1 MTQEQVE
8 KLLQPRYKLIAD
20 YPSNIDDI
28 GTVYEI
34 DLSDGH
40 GIDFEMTCKK
50 YPNLF
55 RELEWYEERKA
66 NELPNYLKFNED
78 RMSTSRIG
86 DDIEPEYH
94 KVKKHQSTSMDSHWR
109 YGSYKNF
116 ISEWHNTSYCY
127 GAFVPATE
135 QDYLTY
141 KQNQL
146 TV

>member
-1 MTQEQVE
+1 MKQEQVE

-55 RELEWYEERKA
+55 RELEWWEEREVSKMP
-66 NELPNYLKFNED
+66 LYI
-78 RMSTSRIG
+78 IG
-86 DDIEPEYH
+86 
-94 KVKKHQSTSMDSHWR
+94 KHQGRDNYVKVDKWFQGCSYPITTVDGITYYATYSTP
-109 YGSYKNF
+109 
-116 ISEWHNTSYCY
+116 I
-127 GAFVPATE
+127 TE

-141 KQNQL
+141 KHNNQK
-146 TV
+146 